1 MADLRYEVSFK
12 GVASP
17 TLRAAF
23 AGCELG
29 TGVGTTWVR
38 CPHDALREIIA
49 RIEELGLELL
59 DVRLIVEHPVVVDPA
74 AGR

>member
-23 AGCELG
+23 IGCELG

-38 CPHDALREIIA
+38 CTHDALREIIA

-59 DVRLIVEHPVVVDPA
+59 DVRLIAAHSPAEDPSS
-74 AGR
+74 GR

>member
-1 MADLRYEVSFK
+1 MADLSYEVSFK

-23 AGCELG
+23 MDCEQG

-38 CPHDALREIIA
+38 CTHGHLRQVIA

-59 DVRLIVEHPVVVDPA
+59 DVRLIAEHPATDHPST
-74 AGR
+74 GR

>member
-1 MADLRYEVSFK
+1 MADLSYEVSFK

-23 AGCELG
+23 MDCEQG

-38 CPHDALREIIA
+38 CTHGPS
-49 RIEELGLELL
+49 
-59 DVRLIVEHPVVVDPA
+59 
-74 AGR
+74 GRSSPGSRSSASNYSTSG

>member
-1 MADLRYEVSFK
+1 MVDLTYELSFK

-23 AGCELG
+23 VDCELG

-38 CPHDALREIIA
+38 CTHDAVREIIA
-49 RIEELGLELL
+49 RIDEFGLELL
-59 DVRLIVEHPVVVDPA
+59 DVRLIAEHRPSD
-74 AGR
+74 G

>member
-1 MADLRYEVSFK
+1 MAELRYEVSFK

-23 AGCELG
+23 TDCELG

-38 CPHDALREIIA
+38 CQHDALRQVIA
-49 RIEELGLELL
+49 RIADLGLELL
-59 DVRLIVEHPVVVDPA
+59 DVRLIAQHPATDHPPP
-74 AGR
+74 GR